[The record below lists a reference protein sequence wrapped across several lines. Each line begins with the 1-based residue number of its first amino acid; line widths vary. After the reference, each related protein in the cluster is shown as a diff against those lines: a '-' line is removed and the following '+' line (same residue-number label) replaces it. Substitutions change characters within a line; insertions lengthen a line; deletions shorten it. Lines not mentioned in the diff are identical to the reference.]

1 MTIINSKLFYG
12 DRVKLSAVREE
23 DVDIMMKWGEDAEY
37 LRNVDTDIA
46 LPKTKEQWSEEG
58 SSGPNSAYFRLRTIE
73 HDELIGFAVIHSIE
87 WNNRAGM
94 LAIGIGQSAHRNK
107 GYGSDALKLILRYAF
122 HELNLDRVG
131 LEVIEYNK
139 GGIRAYEKVGYQLEG
154 RKRSMVYRDGK
165 RYDVLVMG
173 VLRHEWENLQTV

>member
-1 MTIINSKLFYG
+1 MTSNLFTGEKL
-12 DRVKLSAVREE
+12 KLSLPREE
-23 DVDIMMKWGEDAEY
+23 DTDIMLKWGEDADY
-37 LRNVDTDIA
+37 MRNIDTEFA
-46 LPKTKEQWSEEG
+46 LPRNREQLASEG
-58 SSGPNSAYFRLRTIE
+58 APNPNEAYFRLRTI
-73 HDELIGFAVIHSIE
+73 DGDRLIGFTVIHSIE

-94 LAIGIGQSAHRNK
+94 MAIGIGDAADRSK

-139 GGIRAYEKVGYQLEG
+139 GGIRAYEKAGFQVEG

-165 RYDVLVMG
+165 RFDVIVMG
-173 VLRHEWENLQTV
+173 TLRPEWEAIHFEN